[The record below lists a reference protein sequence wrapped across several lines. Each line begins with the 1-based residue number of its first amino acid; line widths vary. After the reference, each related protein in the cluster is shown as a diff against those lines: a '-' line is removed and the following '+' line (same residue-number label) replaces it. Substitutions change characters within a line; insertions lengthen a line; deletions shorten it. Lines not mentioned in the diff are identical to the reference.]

1 VGSIL
6 LIHIVSYYTALYQ
19 FEAENLEKSL
29 TKFLPNISFSIE
41 ERPDSGNWEINTH
54 YKAIFIKEKLTQ
66 PIVWADADSQMK
78 QYPKLFDNIDC
89 DFAAHWFKDE
99 ELISATMYWNN
110 TPKAHELLDSWIH
123 LNKVFP
129 KNWDQVNLQNAL
141 KDINDIKVV
150 RLPPEYN
157 FITDLS
163 REHYG
168 NLKPVFE
175 QYQASRKYK
184 KRLNRS

>member
-1 VGSIL
+1 MMIFQFYLNILAYYCNNFLL
-6 LIHIVSYYTALYQ
+6 LIKDQL
-19 FEAENLEKSL
+19 K
-29 TKFLPNISFSIE
+29 
-41 ERPDSGNWEINTH
+41 
-54 YKAIFIKEKLTQ
+54 
-66 PIVWADADSQMK
+66 
-78 QYPKLFDNIDC
+78 
-89 DFAAHWFKDE
+89 WF
-99 ELISATMYWNN
+99 SATMYFNN
-110 TPKAHELLDSWIH
+110 TAKAHELVDSWIR
-123 LNKVFP
+123 LNKLFP

-141 KDINDIKVV
+141 NEINDIKVV

-163 REHYG
+163 REYYG

>member
-1 VGSIL
+1 MDCML
-6 LIHIVSYYTALYQ
+6 IVSYYTALYQ
-19 FEAENLEKSL
+19 LEAENLEKSL
-29 TKFLPNISFSIE
+29 TKFLPDISFMIE

-54 YKAIFIKEKLTQ
+54 QKAIFIKEKLTQ
-66 PIVWADADSQMK
+66 PIVWLDADSELK
-78 QYPKLFDNIDC
+78 QYPSLFDIIDC

-99 ELISATMYWNN
+99 ELISAAMYFNN
-110 TPKAHELLDSWIH
+110 TPKVHELVDNWIR
-123 LNKVFP
+123 LNKLFP
-129 KNWDQVNLQNAL
+129 KNWDQVNLQNVL
-141 KDINDIKVV
+141 NGMSDIKVF

-168 NLKPVFE
+168 NLKPVIE

-184 KRLNRS
+184 TRLNRS